1 MKTKSKRNRKSSR
14 TELNA
19 KHAIRKIEREGEER
33 ARERRRER
41 ESARGRRIS
50 VKVFGVAAH
59 AQLFLASSSFSRYF
73 GSRTCGFLANL
84 AWCVKKAK
92 TKNVYTK
99 NKPTTSAI
107 TTSVQ
112 QQVSCSSQAHNRFKF
127 VAIFFQDTFQLQQSI
142 NRFKQVY
149 KY

>member
-14 TELNA
+14 TEPNA

-73 GSRTCGFLANL
+73 GSRMCGAVFWLTWRGAT
-84 AWCVKKAK
+84 KKPKQK
-92 TKNVYTK
+92 TSIPKI
-99 NKPTTSAI
+99 S
-107 TTSVQ
+107 Q
-112 QQVSCSSQAHNRFKF
+112 QQV
-127 VAIFFQDTFQLQQSI
+127 QLQQVS
-142 NRFKQVY
+142 NNK
-149 KY
+149 